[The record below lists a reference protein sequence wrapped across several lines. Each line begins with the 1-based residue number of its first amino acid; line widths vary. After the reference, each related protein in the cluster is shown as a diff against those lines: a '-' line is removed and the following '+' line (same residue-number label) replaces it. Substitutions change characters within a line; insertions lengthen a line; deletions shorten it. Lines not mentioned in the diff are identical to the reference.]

1 MEVFLKT
8 CDQKINQRHMN
19 DKHRVK
25 DPVCCAFQF
34 CYICA
39 LRILFDNCTIRLKK
53 IEESK
58 FENLFLKCGLFF
70 YIYFSIS
77 NEAFKGLDD
86 DSSDGIKVINN
97 FNIKLLEKSDD
108 KR

>member
-39 LRILFDNCTIRLKK
+39 LRILFDNCTIRLIK

-70 YIYFSIS
+70 IFTFQFQMKLS
-77 NEAFKGLDD
+77 
-86 DSSDGIKVINN
+86 KVLMTTAVMVL
-97 FNIKLLEKSDD
+97 KLLTILI
-108 KR
+108 